1 MNAWLLVEREKS
13 KKMVFNSSFLG
24 GGRGEGVVNKMQ
36 YGLAEDSELTV
47 ASRNVGFAVG
57 TR

>member
-24 GGRGEGVVNKMQ
+24 GGGGREW
-36 YGLAEDSELTV
+36 
-47 ASRNVGFAVG
+47 
-57 TR
+57 

>member
-24 GGRGEGVVNKMQ
+24 GEGGGSGKQ
-36 YGLAEDSELTV
+36 DAIW
-47 ASRNVGFAVG
+47 SR
-57 TR
+57 